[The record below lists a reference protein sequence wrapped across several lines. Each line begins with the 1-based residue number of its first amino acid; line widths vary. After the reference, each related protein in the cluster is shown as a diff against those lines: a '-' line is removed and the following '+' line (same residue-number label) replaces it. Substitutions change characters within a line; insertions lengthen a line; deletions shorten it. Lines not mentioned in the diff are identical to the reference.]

1 MKSLRL
7 GGANS
12 TTNSESLLRKSWKGT
27 AKVSGEY
34 TPPIV
39 KHMTKAIGNAAILTV
54 LSAT

>member
-1 MKSLRL
+1 VKSLRL